1 MRIADVPHHKIADEI
16 HRLIRQEQYGE
27 AQELL
32 PTFAQAVIDACNA
45 SGQEQ
50 EFLEAKHFL
59 QSAVVAVKSRQ
70 AHYVAE
76 LSDLGRERAYVGL
89 RGHQTLLD
97 CVG

>member
-1 MRIADVPHHKIADEI
+1 MIVGKATHQTLAGEI

-32 PTFAQAVIDACNA
+32 PSFAQAVIDACNA

-50 EFLEAKHFL
+50 EFLDAKQFL

-70 AHYVAE
+70 SHYVGE
-76 LSDLGRERAYVGL
+76 LADLARERAYASV
-89 RGHQTLLD
+89 RDQKTTLD